1 MDQNT
6 FQFQIIDNKIYD
18 PNGQEFII
26 KGANMFTWEGIENVD
41 NYLNIWGFNTIRVP
55 NYLLGSYEQPHPAD
69 NNYRTNHKIVDAYT
83 SQGGTVIF
91 DAHDLIGSYY
101 EDAEWEILKDYWRE
115 MAQEFKDNPY
125 VWFNLHN
132 EPGNDIPNPEKWVSY
147 HRELIDIIRAE
158 GANNMIVIDGEAWGQ
173 DYHTQTIA
181 SNAHEIMAG
190 NENILFS
197 VHVYD
202 QWNSNDID
210 AYFDLLQSQNIPVIV
225 GEYGSE
231 TNDNST
237 LPATRQM
244 LSSAQEREIGRIV
257 WNAKADDL
265 NDLTTGWK
273 GHAEH
278 FDGTNTDILT
288 ELGEL
293 VWNDLQR
300 TEDLEELTSNKI
312 SPNNSPLR
320 SHKDTF
326 SNGVFEVDSSG
337 AIQIDFL
344 FDGHWFEGELAVFSL
359 EGMENYTPGSKEF
372 IQEAATRALS
382 NSQQGY
388 IVVQDSLEKARFSSS
403 FSWEANVNDGE
414 YLGQKTFTMAEGT
427 RFALMLIQNTTV
439 AEIANHPENM
449 WQNRKLPIFSIP
461 EANPGTAEG
470 QMVAVDRGGI
480 FAFEDLRVDWDKSD
494 RDYNDL
500 VFQLQGANGVVPSID
515 DWINPDRDWRYTS
528 IGQEILASNG
538 NDVTVFQKKNKHK
551 GGKGDDS
558 LFGDAGDDFL
568 KGSQGEDLLYG
579 DLGNDT
585 LHGGKGDD
593 SLFGDAGDDF
603 LKGGQGED
611 LLYGGLGNDTLH
623 GGKGGDLFI
632 LRNDGSVDSILDFEQ
647 GQDKIELLS
656 NLQFT
661 DLTITQGS
669 NSNHNDV
676 LIRLA
681 DNNQLLAIIHHHNIN
696 DLAIT
701 DFI

>member
-1 MDQNT
+1 M
-6 FQFQIIDNKIYD
+6 
-18 PNGQEFII
+18 
-26 KGANMFTWEGIENVD
+26 
-41 NYLNIWGFNTIRVP
+41 
-55 NYLLGSYEQPHPAD
+55 
-69 NNYRTNHKIVDAYT
+69 
-83 SQGGTVIF
+83 
-91 DAHDLIGSYY
+91 
-101 EDAEWEILKDYWRE
+101 
-115 MAQEFKDNPY
+115 
-125 VWFNLHN
+125 
-132 EPGNDIPNPEKWVSY
+132 
-147 HRELIDIIRAE
+147 
-158 GANNMIVIDGEAWGQ
+158 
-173 DYHTQTIA
+173 
-181 SNAHEIMAG
+181 
-190 NENILFS
+190 
-197 VHVYD
+197 
-202 QWNSNDID
+202 
-210 AYFDLLQSQNIPVIV
+210 

-231 TNDNST
+231 TNDRST
-237 LPATRQM
+237 LSATEQM
-244 LSSAQEREIGRIV
+244 FSVVEDREIGRIV
-257 WNAKADDL
+257 WNAKSDDF

-278 FDGTNTDILT
+278 FDGTNTHILT
-288 ELGEL
+288 ELGEM

-300 TEDLEELTSNKI
+300 TEDLEQLTDYETN
-312 SPNNSPLR
+312 PNNYPVS
-320 SHKDTF
+320 TF

-359 EGMENYTPGSKEF
+359 EGMESYTPGSQEF
-372 IQEAATRALS
+372 IQEAATRAIS
-382 NSQQGY
+382 NSEQGY
-388 IVVQDSLEKARFSSS
+388 ILLEDSTERARFGSR
-403 FSWEANVNDGE
+403 FSWEGAFNSGE
-414 YLGQKTFTMAEGT
+414 YLGQKTFNLTPGT

-449 WQNRKLPIFSIP
+449 WQKRKLPLFSIP
-461 EANPGTAEG
+461 EANPGTAEA
-470 QMVAVDRGGI
+470 QMVAVDSNGI

-494 RDYNDL
+494 HDYNDI
-500 VFQLQGANGVVPSID
+500 VFQLQGANGVFPSID
-515 DWINPDRDWRYTS
+515 DWINPDRDWRDTP
-528 IGQEILASNG
+528 IGQEILASNS
-538 NDVTVFQKKNKHK
+538 NYATVFQRNNNSLLTDAGDDFLQWGQGNDLLSGSLSNNTLH

-558 LFGDAGDDFL
+558 LRKDAGDDVL
-568 KGSQGEDLLYG
+568 KGGQGENLLYG
-579 DLGNDT
+579 GLGNDT

-603 LKGGQGED
+603 LKGGQGEN

-623 GGKGGDLFI
+623 GGKGDDSLFGDAGDDFLKGGQGENLLYGGLGNDTLHGGEGEDLFI